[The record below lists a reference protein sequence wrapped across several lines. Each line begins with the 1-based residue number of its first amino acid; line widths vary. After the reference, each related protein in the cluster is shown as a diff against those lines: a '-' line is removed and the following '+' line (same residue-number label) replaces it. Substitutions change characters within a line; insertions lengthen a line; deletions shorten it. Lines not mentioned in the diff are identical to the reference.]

1 MTLKQLGEW
10 RLEAMRR
17 DARCRDALCEVHR
30 ELARTGDGRRGVRAA
45 GAVRRAVGGALVYS
59 GLRVLGDQGA

>member
-1 MTLKQLGEW
+1 MDPMTLKRLGEW

-17 DARCRDALCEVHR
+17 DARCRDAQCEPHAERSPQR
-30 ELARTGDGRRGVRAA
+30 EDRVPRIVRQAI
-45 GAVRRAVGGALVYS
+45 GAALVGA